1 MIWVNFQ
8 DLELGSVASVVLR
21 PYRPAGIGVRD
32 LIRVQLCRE
41 RAPVPNHITCET
53 RVGTMR
59 RGSCEEWTRSGVDL
73 CSSVEDE
80 FIDRQVVLAICES
93 LIVGRTIDDVVAI
106 DLLRS
111 PILRI
116 ALDGEVER

>member
-1 MIWVNFQ
+1 
-8 DLELGSVASVVLR
+8 
-21 PYRPAGIGVRD
+21 
-32 LIRVQLCRE
+32 
-41 RAPVPNHITCET
+41 
-53 RVGTMR
+53 MR